1 MKREAEENAD
11 ADNKAKEKI
20 ETLNKADSMVF
31 ETEKQLKE
39 FGDKLPEDKKS
50 EIEKALNDLKEA
62 QKSEDAD
69 AINTALDALNAIWQ
83 QASQDLYKAQQEAQA
98 NGQAPNVD
106 AEAPNTEQS
115 ATGEAED
122 VEFEEVNEDKK

>member
-1 MKREAEENAD
+1 
-11 ADNKAKEKI
+11 
-20 ETLNKADSMVF
+20 MVF

-39 FGDKLPEDKKS
+39 FGDKLPEDKKA
-50 EIEKALNDLKEA
+50 EIEKALNNLKEA

-106 AEAPNTEQS
+106 AEASKTEQS

-122 VEFEEVNEDKK
+122 VEFEEVNEEKK